1 MTELNAD
8 SAHLRSLQGR
18 GNTNEAQQAIMD
30 GYDALTKAFKKHK
43 LTYREV
49 TDEFGNSWYEV
60 DVPANLNMNSG
71 EVRSYKRGGRVGM
84 KVKKKSPFKVLK
96 K

>member
-1 MTELNAD
+1 MQ
-8 SAHLRSLQGR
+8 SLQGG
-18 GNTNEAQQAIMD
+18 GNTNDAQQAIMD

-49 TDEFGNSWYEV
+49 TDEFGNAWYEV
-60 DVPANLNMNSG
+60 DVPANLNMNAG
-71 EVRSYKRGGRVGM
+71 EIRSYKRGGRVGM
-84 KVKKKSPFKVLK
+84 RVKKKSPFKLIK